1 MTCFGSTAVWKRY
14 QLPLQWMVGMFCLLL
29 AVLIAIGIYRNNQQL
44 SHAHALS
51 ERLQL
56 AHDQAL
62 QAHAA
67 KHDFLAFLVLI
78 CALASNCLSIRSHV
92 TSAVVCGCADA

>member
-1 MTCFGSTAVWKRY
+1 MTCFGSNAVWKRY
-14 QLPLQWMVGMFCLLL
+14 QLSTEWVLSLFWMVL
-29 AVLIAIGIYRNNQQL
+29 AVLIAAGIYRNSQQL

-78 CALASNCLSIRSHV
+78 CALASTCLSIRSHV